1 MAKRVYW
8 IQKVRSSSKVGSGV
22 THRMLGV
29 PKSQKLPFT
38 FLEEIRA
45 TPIGKWAKNPTQ
57 IGKPRVKV
65 TPLLKKRAVLALNL
79 KRARQ

>member
-1 MAKRVYW
+1 MSRRVFW
-8 IQKVRSSSKVGSGV
+8 INKLRATTKVGSGV

-38 FLEEIRA
+38 LLEAIRT
-45 TPIGKWAKNPTQ
+45 TPIGSYVRNPTQ
-57 IGKPRVKV
+57 VGKTRIKV

-79 KRARQ
+79 KRAGK